1 MLISE
6 QFLLTLPVNRIK
18 WHKNSTL
25 NIKSLCAPG
34 LFALVLFYTYLIFM
48 VLKKYF
54 IILFLAVLQFAA
66 SAQRPMSTTGEKP
79 GGTGKQSD
87 LGNKDNVKSKTTYKQ
102 GNAWKLSYPL
112 GNHEE
117 ADIDTLLYNYQ
128 RQFVP
133 AMNSDAWAT
142 TGSFAAEGINM
153 LYFQRPQPSAF
164 LFEDALNYWL
174 PTFRKEKF
182 YNVYIPMTLLSYNFG
197 GNRDNHTDRLK
208 GIFAGNVN
216 RKIGI
221 GANIDYL
228 YTKGAY
234 NSQAAKNLIY
244 GFQGY
249 YTGNHYEMQ
258 AFLNHYNSQNQE
270 NGGITDDL
278 YIENPAVLQGGVDKI
293 EPKSI
298 PTRLNGAQNRLVGAE
313 FYMSHAYKIGFWRDD
328 TQEGD
333 TIERMT
339 LVPVT
344 KFIYSFDY
352 KYNHRTFKNTRAEE
366 ASQFWANTYFNPD
379 YTLDDTHYWSFSNTL
394 GISMIEGFQ
403 KWAKFGLSAYATY
416 EFDRFKQSYLL
427 PQPSENPAELSPI
440 PEAASLEPEK
450 KRNRLWVGGRLEKM
464 KGSLLRYAANAKFGL
479 MGDAAGD
486 LDIDGYVET
495 RFRLGKDTVRIS
507 AEGFFRN
514 QTPSYL
520 LRHYI
525 SNHFIW
531 NNDFGKTRSF
541 RVGGHLH
548 IPWTKTDLRAG
559 VENIQN
565 CVYFNQNSVPSQ
577 YGGSVQ
583 IFSASIDQKLKFGIW
598 NWNNTVTYQAS
609 SNQDV
614 IPLPALSVY
623 SNMFLGFTAFRVL
636 HMQIGVD
643 CDYYTKYRG
652 YDYQP
657 ATMSFHVQGE
667 NPIWVGKFAVANAYV
682 TAKLYK
688 VRFFVL
694 WSHVNQ
700 GLFGSNYFS
709 LPHYPIDPRQLRFG
723 LSIDFAN

>member
-1 MLISE
+1 ME
-6 QFLLTLPVNRIK
+6 KRIYY
-18 WHKNSTL
+18 
-25 NIKSLCAPG
+25 I
-34 LFALVLFYTYLIFM
+34 Y
-48 VLKKYF
+48 
-54 IILFLAVLQFAA
+54 IILILFVLPALNVAA
-66 SAQRPMSTTGEKP
+66 QQTPGAQTSDTKTVYKP
-79 GGTGKQSD
+79 
-87 LGNKDNVKSKTTYKQ
+87 
-102 GNAWKLSYPL
+102 GNAWTLSYPL
-112 GNHEE
+112 GTHQE

-142 TGSFAAEGINM
+142 TGSFAAEGLNM
-153 LYFQRPQPSAF
+153 LYFQRPQPSQVF
-164 LFEDALNYWL
+164 FEDALQYYL
-174 PTFRKEKF
+174 PSFRKEKF

-208 GIFAGNVN
+208 GVFAGNVN
-216 RKIGI
+216 RRIGI

-234 NSQAAKNLIY
+234 NSNAAKNLIY
-244 GFQGY
+244 GIQGY
-249 YTGNHYEMQ
+249 YTGDHYEMQ
-258 AFLNHYNSQNQE
+258 AFLNHYNSMNQE

-278 YIENPAVLQGGVDKI
+278 YITDPAILQGGVDKI

-298 PTRLNGAQNRLVGAE
+298 PTRLNGAQNRLIGAE
-313 FYMSHAYKIGFWRDD
+313 VYMSHAYKIGFWRDD

-333 TIERMT
+333 TVERRT

-352 KYNHRTFKNTRAEE
+352 RYNHHSFKNTVANE
-366 ASQFWANTYFNPD
+366 ASEFWKNTYFNPD
-379 YTLDDTHYWSFSNTL
+379 RTYDETHYWSVTNTV

-403 KWAKFGLSAYATY
+403 TWAKFGLSAYASY
-416 EFDRFKQSYLL
+416 EIDNFRQSYLIPENNPDSPDIPGDPGGIPVEGEESNTLSPL
-427 PQPSENPAELSPI
+427 PQGFSI
-440 PEAASLEPEK
+440 EPEK
-450 KRNRLWVGGRLEKM
+450 RRNRLWVGGRLEKM
-464 KGSLLRYAANAKFGL
+464 KGSLLRYAVNAKFGL
-479 MGDAAGD
+479 LGDAAGD
-486 LDIDGYVET
+486 LDVEGTVET
-495 RFRLGKDTVRIS
+495 RFRLGKDTVKIS
-507 AEGFFRN
+507 ADGFFRN

-520 LRHYI
+520 LRYYV
-525 SNHFIW
+525 SNHFAW

-565 CVYFNQNSVPSQ
+565 YVYFNPQSLPSQ
-577 YGGSVQ
+577 YGGSIQV
-583 IFSASIDQKLKFGIW
+583 FSASVEQKLKFGIW
-598 NWNNTVTYQAS
+598 NWNNTLTYQAS

-614 IPLPALSVY
+614 LPLPALSVY
-623 SNMFLGFTAFRVL
+623 SNMYLGFTAFKVL

-652 YDYQP
+652 MDYQP
-657 ATMSFHVQGE
+657 ATMSFHVQGD
-667 NPIWVGKFAVANAYV
+667 NPIWVGNFAVANAYI

-700 GLFGSNYFS
+700 GLFGNNYFS
-709 LPHYPIDPRQLRFG
+709 MPHYPIDPRQLRFG

>member
-1 MLISE
+1 M
-6 QFLLTLPVNRIK
+6 
-18 WHKNSTL
+18 
-25 NIKSLCAPG
+25 ADG
-34 LFALVLFYTYLIFM
+34 
-48 VLKKYF
+48 
-54 IILFLAVLQFAA
+54 
-66 SAQRPMSTTGEKP
+66 QRPMSVNGGSTPRSNRGSALSDKDKSTKKEVYKP
-79 GGTGKQSD
+79 
-87 LGNKDNVKSKTTYKQ
+87 
-102 GNAWKLSYPL
+102 GNAWKLTYPL

-117 ADIDTLLYNYQ
+117 STIDTLLYNYQ

-142 TGSFAAEGINM
+142 TGSFAAEGIDM

-164 LFEDALNYWL
+164 MFEDALNYWL
-174 PTFRKEKF
+174 PAFGKEKF

-221 GANIDYL
+221 GADIDYL

-278 YIENPAVLQGGVDKI
+278 YIEDPAVLQGGVDKI
-293 EPKSI
+293 EPRSI

-313 FYMSHAYKIGFWRDD
+313 FYMSHAYKVGFWRDD

-333 TIERMT
+333 TVERRT

-344 KFIYSFDY
+344 KFIYAFDY
-352 KYNHRTFKNTRAEE
+352 KYNHRTFKNTRADE
-366 ASQFWANTYFNPD
+366 ASTFWTNTYFNPD
-379 YTLDDTHYWSFSNTL
+379 YTLDDTHYWSFSNTV

-403 KWAKFGLSAYATY
+403 EWAKFGLSAYATY
-416 EFDRFKQSYLL
+416 EYDRFKQSYLL
-427 PQPSENPAELSPI
+427 PETPTEPSDETSVLTPL
-440 PEAASLEPEK
+440 PEGFSFDHEK
-450 KRNRLWVGGRLEKM
+450 KRNRLWIGGRLEKM

-559 VENIQN
+559 VENVQN
-565 CVYFNQNSVPSQ
+565 CVYFNPSSMPEQ

-583 IFSASIDQKLKFGIW
+583 IFSASIEQKLKFGIW
-598 NWNNTVTYQAS
+598 NWNNTVTYQVS

-623 SNMFLGFTAFRVL
+623 SNMFLGFSAFRVL
-636 HMQIGVD
+636 HVQLGVD

-667 NPIWVGKFAVANAYV
+667 NPIWVGNFAVANAYV

-700 GLFGSNYFS
+700 GLFGKNYFS
-709 LPHYPIDPRQLRFG
+709 MPHYPIDPRQLRFG

>member
-1 MLISE
+1 M
-6 QFLLTLPVNRIK
+6 N
-18 WHKNSTL
+18 
-25 NIKSLCAPG
+25 
-34 LFALVLFYTYLIFM
+34 
-48 VLKKYF
+48 LKKY
-54 IILFLAVLQFAA
+54 ILILIFTAFPLLMAA
-66 SAQRPMSTTGEKP
+66 QGAMIEGGRSGRNSRGGNSESTTDKTVYKP
-79 GGTGKQSD
+79 GS
-87 LGNKDNVKSKTTYKQ
+87 
-102 GNAWKLSYPL
+102 AWKLSYPL
-112 GNHEE
+112 GTHEQST
-117 ADIDTLLYNYQ
+117 IDTLLYNYQ

-142 TGSFAAEGINM
+142 TGAFAAEGINM
-153 LYFQRPQPSAF
+153 IYFNRPRQSAVM
-164 LFEDALNYWL
+164 FENALEYWL
-174 PTFRKEKF
+174 PTFSKEKF
-182 YNVYIPMTLLSYNFG
+182 YNVFIPMTLLSYNFG

-216 RKIGI
+216 KKIGI

-244 GFQGY
+244 GVQGY

-258 AFLNHYNSQNQE
+258 TFMNHYDSRNQE

-278 YIENPAVLQGGVDKI
+278 YIEDPAQLQGGVDKI

-298 PTRLNGAQNRLVGAE
+298 PTRLNGAQNRLIGAE

-333 TIERMT
+333 TIERKT

-352 KYNHRTFKNTRAEE
+352 KYNHHVFKNTVAEE
-366 ASQFWANTYFNPD
+366 AGDFWANTYFDPSG
-379 YTLDDTHYWSFSNTL
+379 TLDETRYWSISNSF

-403 KWAKFGLSAYATY
+403 KWAKFGLSAFITHELDKFDQTY
-416 EFDRFKQSYLL
+416 LVPENTEGITGLTPL
-427 PQPSENPAELSPI
+427 PEGFNTDQN
-440 PEAASLEPEK
+440 K

-464 KGSLLRYAANAKFGL
+464 KGSHLRYAANAKFGL

-486 LDIDGYVET
+486 LDIDGNIET
-495 RFRLGKDTVRIS
+495 RFRLGKDTVLIA

-520 LRHYI
+520 LRHYV
-525 SNHFIW
+525 SNHFVW
-531 NNDFGKTRSF
+531 DNDFGKTRSF

-548 IPWTKTDLRAG
+548 IPWTRTDIRAG

-565 CVYFNQNSVPSQ
+565 CVFFNSQSKPEQ

-583 IFSASIDQKLKFGIW
+583 VFSASVDQKLKFGIW
-598 NWNNTVTYQAS
+598 NWNNTVTYQVS

-614 IPLPALSVY
+614 IPLPALSLY
-623 SNMFLGFTAFRVL
+623 SNMFLGFTAFKVL
-636 HMQIGVD
+636 HMQIGID
-643 CDYYTKYRG
+643 CNYYTRYKG

-667 NPIWVGKFAVANAYV
+667 NPVEVGNFALANAYI
-682 TAKLYK
+682 TAKLHK

-700 GLFGSNYFS
+700 GLFGNNYFS

>member
-1 MLISE
+1 MNLRKLFTIYLLIAVAG
-6 QFLLTLPVNRIK
+6 FLP
-18 WHKNSTL
+18 
-25 NIKSLCAPG
+25 
-34 LFALVLFYTYLIFM
+34 
-48 VLKKYF
+48 
-54 IILFLAVLQFAA
+54 
-66 SAQRPMSTTGEKP
+66 AQQRLGSSSRS
-79 GGTGKQSD
+79 GG
-87 LGNKDNVKSKTTYKQ
+87 SKTQSKTDGKSDNKTYPP
-102 GNAWKLSYPL
+102 GSAWTLSYPL
-112 GNHEE
+112 GTHEE
-117 ADIDTLLYNYQ
+117 STIDTLLYNYQ
-128 RQFVP
+128 RQFIP
-133 AMNSDAWAT
+133 SMNSDAWAT

-164 LFEDALNYWL
+164 MFEDALEYWL
-174 PTFRKEKF
+174 PTYNKEKF

-208 GIFAGNVN
+208 GVFAGNVN

-234 NSQAAKNLIY
+234 NSDAAKNLIY

-249 YTGNHYEMQ
+249 YTGDHYEMQ

-278 YIENPAVLQGGVDKI
+278 YITDPAVLQGGVDKI

-333 TIERMT
+333 TVERRT

-352 KYNHRTFKNTRAEE
+352 RYNHHTFKNIRADE
-366 ASQFWANTYFNPD
+366 AKEFWDNTYFD
-379 YTLDDTHYWSFSNTL
+379 SSSTLDNSHYWSFANTF

-403 KWAKFGLSAYATY
+403 KWAKFGLSAFATY
-416 EFDRFKQSYLL
+416 EYDRFKQSYLIQEPATSDGTTVNPDEL
-427 PQPSENPAELSPI
+427 PDASGATDTGLSPL
-440 PEAASLEPEK
+440 PDGFVPVHEK
-450 KRNRLWVGGRLEKM
+450 KRNRLWIGGRLEKM

-495 RFRLGKDTVRIS
+495 RFKLGKDTVRIS

-520 LRHYI
+520 LRHYV
-525 SNHFIW
+525 SNHFVW
-531 NNDFGKTRSF
+531 DNDFGKTRSF

-548 IPWTKTDLRAG
+548 IPWTRTVLRAG

-565 CVYFNQNSVPSQ
+565 CVYFNASSLPRQ

-583 IFSASIDQKLKFGIW
+583 IFSASIFQKLKFGIW
-598 NWNNTVTYQAS
+598 NWDNTVTYQAS

-614 IPLPALSVY
+614 IPLPALSIY
-623 SNMFLGFTAFRVL
+623 SNMYIRFRAFKVL
-636 HMQIGVD
+636 EAQIGID
-643 CDYYTKYRG
+643 CDYYTKYRS

-667 NPIWVGKFAVANAYV
+667 NPVWVGNFAVANAYL
-682 TAKLYK
+682 TAKISK
-688 VRFFVL
+688 TRFFVL

-709 LPHYPIDPRQLRFG
+709 LPHYPINPRQLRFG
-723 LSIDFAN
+723 VSIDFAN

>member
-1 MLISE
+1 MTRRS
-6 QFLLTLPVNRIK
+6 
-18 WHKNSTL
+18 
-25 NIKSLCAPG
+25 
-34 LFALVLFYTYLIFM
+34 YLKIF
-48 VLKKYF
+48 
-54 IILFLAVLQFAA
+54 LFLYISLVVASVS
-66 SAQRPMSTTGEKP
+66 SAQRRMSTGDVPTNNGGSGSRFNDINTGDK
-79 GGTGKQSD
+79 
-87 LGNKDNVKSKTTYKQ
+87 GNANKKETYKP

-112 GNHEE
+112 GTHEE
-117 ADIDTLLYNYQ
+117 STIDTLLYNYQ

-133 AMNSDAWAT
+133 AMNSDAWAS
-142 TGSFAAEGINM
+142 TGAFAAEGMNM
-153 LYFQRPQPSAF
+153 LYFQRPRQSAF
-164 LFEDALNYWL
+164 MFEDALHYWL
-174 PTFRKEKF
+174 PTFDKEKF

-208 GIFAGNVN
+208 GVFAGNVN
-216 RKIGI
+216 KKIGI

-234 NSQAAKNLIY
+234 NGQAAKNLIY

-278 YIENPAVLQGGVDKI
+278 YIEDPAVLQGGVDKI

-313 FYMSHAYKIGFWRDD
+313 LYMSHAYKIGFWRDD

-333 TIERMT
+333 TIERRT

-344 KFIYSFDY
+344 KFIYAFDY
-352 KYNHRTFKNTRAEE
+352 KYGHHTFKNIRAEE
-366 ASQFWANTYFNPD
+366 ASEFWNNTYFD
-379 YTLDDTHYWSFSNTL
+379 RTATLDNTHYWSFSNTV

-403 KWAKFGLSAYATY
+403 KWARFGLSAYATY
-416 EFDRFKQSYLL
+416 EFDRFRQSYLMPEKTEPDDNGDTQTAAEDDPNALTPL
-427 PQPSENPAELSPI
+427 PEGFPLD
-440 PEAASLEPEK
+440 LEK
-450 KRNRLWVGGRLEKM
+450 KRNRIWIGGRLEKM
-464 KGSLLRYAANAKFGL
+464 KGSLLRYAANVKFGL
-479 MGDAAGD
+479 TGDAAGD

-495 RFRLGKDTVRIS
+495 RFKLGKDTVRIS

-520 LRHYI
+520 LRHYV
-525 SNHFIW
+525 SNHFVW

-548 IPWTKTDLRAG
+548 IPWTRTDLRAA
-559 VENIQN
+559 VENVQN
-565 CVYFNQNSVPSQ
+565 CVYFNPASLPEQ
-577 YGGSVQ
+577 YGGSIQ
-583 IFSASIDQKLKFGIW
+583 IFSASIEQKLKFGIW

-614 IPLPALSVY
+614 LPLPALSVY
-623 SNMFLGFTAFRVL
+623 SNMFLHFSAFKVL
-636 HMQIGVD
+636 QVQIGID

-667 NPIWVGKFAVANAYV
+667 NPVWVGNFAIANAYL
-682 TAKLYK
+682 TAKIQK
-688 VRFFVL
+688 TRFFVL

-700 GLFGSNYFS
+700 GLFGRNYFS
-709 LPHYPIDPRQLRFG
+709 MPHYPINPRQLRFG
-723 LSIDFAN
+723 VSIDFAN

>member
-1 MLISE
+1 M
-6 QFLLTLPVNRIK
+6 N
-18 WHKNSTL
+18 
-25 NIKSLCAPG
+25 
-34 LFALVLFYTYLIFM
+34 
-48 VLKKYF
+48 LKKY
-54 IILFLAVLQFAA
+54 ILILIFTAFPLLMAA
-66 SAQRPMSTTGEKP
+66 QGAMIEGGRSGRNSRGDNSGSTTDKTVYKP
-79 GGTGKQSD
+79 GS
-87 LGNKDNVKSKTTYKQ
+87 
-102 GNAWKLSYPL
+102 AWKLSYPL
-112 GNHEE
+112 GTHEQST
-117 ADIDTLLYNYQ
+117 IDTLLYNYQ

-142 TGSFAAEGINM
+142 TGAFAAEGINM
-153 LYFQRPQPSAF
+153 IYFNRPRQSAVM
-164 LFEDALNYWL
+164 FENALEYWL
-174 PTFRKEKF
+174 PTFSKEKF
-182 YNVYIPMTLLSYNFG
+182 YNVFIPMTLLSYNFG

-216 RKIGI
+216 KKIGI

-244 GFQGY
+244 GVQGY

-258 AFLNHYNSQNQE
+258 TFMNHYDSRNQE

-278 YIENPAVLQGGVDKI
+278 YIEDPAQLQGGVDKI

-298 PTRLNGAQNRLVGAE
+298 PTRLNGAQNRLIGAE

-333 TIERMT
+333 TIERKT

-352 KYNHRTFKNTRAEE
+352 KYNHHVFKNTVAEE
-366 ASQFWANTYFNPD
+366 AGDFWANTYFDPSG
-379 YTLDDTHYWSFSNTL
+379 TLDETRYWSISNSF

-403 KWAKFGLSAYATY
+403 KWAKFGLSAFITHELDKFDQTY
-416 EFDRFKQSYLL
+416 LVPENTEGITGLTPL
-427 PQPSENPAELSPI
+427 PEGFNTDQN
-440 PEAASLEPEK
+440 K

-464 KGSLLRYAANAKFGL
+464 KGSHLRYAANAKFGL

-486 LDIDGYVET
+486 LDIDGNIET
-495 RFRLGKDTVRIS
+495 RFRLGKDTVLIA

-520 LRHYI
+520 LRHYV
-525 SNHFIW
+525 SNHFVW
-531 NNDFGKTRSF
+531 DNDFGKTRSF

-548 IPWTKTDLRAG
+548 IPWTRTDIRAG

-565 CVYFNQNSVPSQ
+565 CVFFNSQSKPEQ

-583 IFSASIDQKLKFGIW
+583 VFSASVDQKLKFGIW
-598 NWNNTVTYQAS
+598 NWNNTVTYQVS

-614 IPLPALSVY
+614 IPLPALSLY
-623 SNMFLGFTAFRVL
+623 SNMFLGFTAFKVL
-636 HMQIGVD
+636 HMQIGID
-643 CDYYTKYRG
+643 CNYYTRYKG

-667 NPIWVGKFAVANAYV
+667 NPVEVGNFALANAYI
-682 TAKLYK
+682 TAKLHK

-700 GLFGSNYFS
+700 GLFGNNYFS

>member
-1 MLISE
+1 MNLRK
-6 QFLLTLPVNRIK
+6 FLLI
-18 WHKNSTL
+18 
-25 NIKSLCAPG
+25 
-34 LFALVLFYTYLIFM
+34 YFM
-48 VLKKYF
+48 
-54 IILFLAVLQFAA
+54 FLAAFAVN
-66 SAQRPMSTTGEKP
+66 AQSRMSTGQNPTGQTGGRMSGGDIAKDSDKSSDKKTYKP
-79 GGTGKQSD
+79 GS
-87 LGNKDNVKSKTTYKQ
+87 
-102 GNAWKLSYPL
+102 AWKLSYPL
-112 GNHEE
+112 GTHEE
-117 ADIDTLLYNYQ
+117 STIDTLLYNYQ

-153 LYFQRPQPSAF
+153 LYFQRPRQSAF
-164 LFEDALNYWL
+164 MFEDALQYWL
-174 PTFRKEKF
+174 PTFDKEKF

-208 GIFAGNVN
+208 GVFAGNVN

-234 NSQAAKNLIY
+234 NSNAAKNLIY

-249 YTGNHYEMQ
+249 YTGDHYEMQ

-278 YIENPAVLQGGVDKI
+278 YIEDPAVLQGGVDKI

-333 TIERMT
+333 TVERRT

-344 KFIYSFDY
+344 KFIYAFDY
-352 KYNHRTFKNTRAEE
+352 KYNHHTFKNTRADE
-366 ASQFWANTYFNPD
+366 AKEFWANTYFDPNS
-379 YTLDDTHYWSFSNTL
+379 TLDNTHYWSFSNTV

-416 EFDRFKQSYLL
+416 EFDRFKQSYLMPEKSDDTNTPDTPVTPGNPGDDNTGSEDVTPPDGLTPL
-427 PQPSENPAELSPI
+427 PEGFLFDH
-440 PEAASLEPEK
+440 EK
-450 KRNRLWVGGRLEKM
+450 KRNRLWIGGRLEKM
-464 KGSLLRYAANAKFGL
+464 KGSILRYAANAKFGL

-486 LDIDGYVET
+486 LEVDGYVET

-507 AEGFFRN
+507 ADGFFRN

-548 IPWTKTDLRAG
+548 IPWTHTDIRAA
-559 VENIQN
+559 VENVQN
-565 CVYFNQNSVPSQ
+565 YVYFNSSSIPEQ

-583 IFSASIDQKLKFGIW
+583 IFSASIEQKLRFGIW

-623 SNMFLGFTAFRVL
+623 SNMFLHFRAFRVL
-636 HMQIGVD
+636 EMQIGVD

-652 YDYQP
+652 YNYQP
-657 ATMSFHVQGE
+657 ATMSFTVQGD
-667 NPIWVGKFAVANAYV
+667 NPIWVGNFAVANAYV
-682 TAKLYK
+682 TAKIQK
-688 VRFFVL
+688 TRFFVL

-700 GLFGSNYFS
+700 GLFGRNYFS

-723 LSIDFAN
+723 VSIDFAN